1 MASLLGTS
9 LFSEVLDRY
18 LVEVT
23 ATSRS
28 KREDT
33 FRLRALQ
40 RRWIAQL
47 RCDALTPEQLGKYRN
62 ERLEVVGAG
71 TVLRE
76 LAYFSSIINH
86 ARFEWGLQIENPIQ
100 RIRKPVAPPGRSR
113 ILTDAELER
122 LFSAAEPSIKSS
134 NPYLPYILKFAY
146 ESAMRRGEILGM
158 RWSVVNL
165 DARTVHLPLTKNGT
179 SRVVPLSTAAVC
191 VLEEVPRS
199 GELVFR
205 ITGYALSAAFERIRT
220 KADIKDFH
228 FHDLRHMAI
237 TRLSERLPNVIELA
251 AVSGHKSLKMLQRYY
266 HPSTERL
273 VQKLK

>member
-1 MASLLGTS
+1 MASLS
-9 LFSEVLDRY
+9 AASSFSEVLDRY
-18 LVEVT
+18 LIEVT
-23 ATSRS
+23 ANSRS

-47 RCDALTPEQLGKYRN
+47 RLDQLTPERLGKYRN

-86 ARFEWGLQIENPIQ
+86 ARFEWGLQIENPVQ
-100 RIRKPVAPPGRSR
+100 RIRKPVAPPGRKR
-113 ILTDAELER
+113 ILTDAELQR
-122 LFSAAEPSIKSS
+122 LFCAAEPSIKSS
-134 NPYLPYILKFAY
+134 NPYLPYVLKFAY

-165 DARTVHLPLTKNGT
+165 DARTVHIPLTKNGT
-179 SRVVPLSTAAVC
+179 SRVVPLSTAAVR

-199 GELVFR
+199 GELVFP
-205 ITGYALSAAFERIRT
+205 ITGYALSAAFDRIRT
-220 KADIKDFH
+220 KADIQDFH

-237 TRLSERLPNVIELA
+237 TRLSEKLPNVIELA

>member
-1 MASLLGTS
+1 LASLLVTS
-9 LFSEVLDRY
+9 QFSEVIDRY
-18 LVEVT
+18 IVEVT

-47 RCDALTPEQLGKYRN
+47 RCDELTPEQLGKYRN
-62 ERLEVVGAG
+62 ERLKVVGAG

-122 LFSAAEPSIKSS
+122 LFCAAEPSIKSS

-165 DARTVHLPLTKNGT
+165 DARTVYLPLTKNGT

-199 GELVFR
+199 GELVFP
-205 ITGYALSAAFERIRT
+205 ITGYALSAAFDRIRT

-237 TRLSERLPNVIELA
+237 TRLSERLPYVIELA